1 MATTIGRDHA
11 SGQEA
16 DVPKTITPQR
26 PAGLVARLASALRD
40 ALGLFTGPAE
50 QPPSSGS
57 PAGLRHQRALAVLVA
72 ARGVVRR
79 GWVQHTWFVMDTPAG
94 RRPLRQRFF
103 PGRVD
108 HAQVRE
114 ACLIG
119 AVLHAA
125 WQQSPR
131 PEYVYPAIDALWH
144 ALFDVGTPPA
154 ADPVGPLCP
163 PLVRA
168 ARVRDLTT
176 WNDRPYRTPEEVLDL
191 LDRAVTRLSPQRP
204 QVGG

>member
-1 MATTIGRDHA
+1 M
-11 SGQEA
+11 S
-16 DVPKTITPQR
+16 KTITAQR
-26 PAGLVARLASALRD
+26 PAGLAARLASAIKD
-40 ALGLFTGPAE
+40 ALGLFAGPAE

-57 PAGLRHQRALAVLVA
+57 PVSPRHQTALAVLVA

-79 GWVQHTWFVMDTPAG
+79 GWVQHTWFVMDSPAG
-94 RRPLRQRFF
+94 RRPVRQRFF

-108 HAQVRE
+108 HARVAE

-131 PEYVYPAIDALWH
+131 PEYAYPAIDALWH
-144 ALFDVGTPPA
+144 ALFDVGTPPT

-176 WNDRPYRTPEEVLDL
+176 WNDRAYRTPDEVLQL
-191 LDRAVTRLSPQRP
+191 LDRAVARLSPQRP